1 MPTDFSTI
9 QFGHRRLPARSA
21 ATHRP
26 PLQPPG
32 GTPAPAPADPLRV
45 RHTAEVVTRV
55 SDPRTQLDLA
65 EALTLG
71 PQAAPGRHLVL
82 DLTLDRRHLAD
93 AATVGLGELLT
104 RARAIDLTSRRALE
118 NAATIPDVR
127 PLRLFPVLWPLWQV
141 EISASVHDP
150 QACEVL
156 DHFLVRAVAEGR
168 LRTVDELAAFFSLP
182 ATLVRLCLDCLAAIG
197 HLTVSDGPTGVALT
211 PLGLES
217 WRAGV
222 RYVTKESR
230 QLLMFERF
238 TGRPFPRAYYDGK
251 IAVLPTPRVP
261 EDRTPGY
268 TRFRHLFDGTPLRP
282 GAVAELAARP
292 DRAEFNVPAALGP
305 IQELGTTEGYLPCY
319 LIETAAHGLL
329 AYTAVSDDRH
339 PFLAGVCREIDS
351 ARMLIEAEEPGVP
364 LGIWTAWLARFAHGP
379 GTVRQTAAGLWRV
392 VLPRSSFG
400 EGRLRLYRLGSFE
413 LSKNHIAQLWCEDA
427 DLRRAAIR
435 DRGLAMTSRRD
446 ITTIAGL
453 LAALV
458 PAARTLE
465 VPPPTLA
472 DLRDHARATNAPHLL
487 GRLDLLAGA

>member
-82 DLTLDRRHLAD
+82 DLTLDRRHLAG

-168 LRTVDELAAFFSLP
+168 LRTVANSP
-182 ATLVRLCLDCLAAIG
+182 PSSPC
-197 HLTVSDGPTGVALT
+197 
-211 PLGLES
+211 
-217 WRAGV
+217 
-222 RYVTKESR
+222 
-230 QLLMFERF
+230 
-238 TGRPFPRAYYDGK
+238 RPRSYA
-251 IAVLPTPRVP
+251 
-261 EDRTPGY
+261 
-268 TRFRHLFDGTPLRP
+268 
-282 GAVAELAARP
+282 
-292 DRAEFNVPAALGP
+292 
-305 IQELGTTEGYLPCY
+305 
-319 LIETAAHGLL
+319 
-329 AYTAVSDDRH
+329 
-339 PFLAGVCREIDS
+339 S
-351 ARMLIEAEEPGVP
+351 A
-364 LGIWTAWLARFAHGP
+364 WTAS
-379 GTVRQTAAGLWRV
+379 
-392 VLPRSSFG
+392 PRSATSP
-400 EGRLRLYRLGSFE
+400 S
-413 LSKNHIAQLWCEDA
+413 ATA
-427 DLRRAAIR
+427 P
-435 DRGLAMTSRRD
+435 RGWR
-446 ITTIAGL
+446 
-453 LAALV
+453 
-458 PAARTLE
+458 
-465 VPPPTLA
+465 
-472 DLRDHARATNAPHLL
+472 
-487 GRLDLLAGA
+487 